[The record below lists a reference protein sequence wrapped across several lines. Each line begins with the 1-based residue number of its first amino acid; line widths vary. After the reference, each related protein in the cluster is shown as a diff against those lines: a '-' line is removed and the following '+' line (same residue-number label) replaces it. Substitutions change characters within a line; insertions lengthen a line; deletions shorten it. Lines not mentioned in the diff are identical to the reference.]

1 MTKLLGELRVPGD
14 KSISH
19 RSIMFASLAKGKTYV
34 SGFLEGADCLST
46 ISCFQKMGIEIER
59 LKSDVII
66 YGKGLRG
73 LKASSSI
80 LDCGNSGTT
89 TRLISGILAAQN
101 FDSTLTGDASIRKRP
116 MNRIIKPLSMM
127 GAKIE
132 SSEGGFA
139 PLHIKAS
146 DLNGIDYISPVASA
160 QVKSAI
166 LLAGLYAEGKTSVSE
181 PVLSRNH
188 TELMLKNFGAKV
200 EILGTKATIYK
211 CDELY
216 ACDIKVPADIS
227 SAAFFIVAASICK
240 GSNLILKDVGIN
252 PSRDGILKV
261 AKEMGAKI
269 EILNIRGNEEKI
281 ADIYVSSADL
291 KATNIG
297 GDIIPSLIDE
307 IPIIAAMASL
317 AEGQTIIKDAK
328 ELKVKESN
336 RIKVMVDE
344 LSKLGVDIKETDDG
358 MIINGN
364 PKQVFKAATI
374 DSHKDHRI
382 AMTFAILNLVCENKI
397 NILDAD
403 CVNISYPNFYEDLK
417 SVCK

>member
-417 SVCK
+417 SICK

>member
-34 SGFLEGADCLST
+34 SGFLEVADCLST